1 MQKFIELLTE
11 RLNQYKHI
19 CGYEYFDR
27 YAVVSKI
34 GTKYTKILRQ
44 EITADK
50 VVNEQIVCFVSNET
64 GDIFKPATY
73 QVPAK
78 HARGNVNSE
87 MSGMEAISPEGFVV
101 YLRG

>member
-11 RLNQYKHI
+11 RLNQYKHV
-19 CGYEYFDR
+19 CGYNYFDR
-27 YAVVSKI
+27 YAVVSKT
-34 GTKYTKILRQ
+34 GSKYTKILRQ
-44 EITADK
+44 EITDDK
-50 VVNEQIVCFVSNET
+50 VVNESIVAFVDNKT

-73 QVPAK
+73 QTPAK

-87 MSGMEAISPEGFVV
+87 MSGMEAINPEGFVI